1 MELINLLVGLNKG
14 EVKTMGSAFECY
26 LEREQLIEELLI
38 AERESDRRGKNKI
51 KKRIKELDVLIDIF
65 EREMG

>member
-1 MELINLLVGLNKG
+1 M
-14 EVKTMGSAFECY
+14 KTRGSAFECY
-26 LEREQLIEELLI
+26 LEREQLSEELLI